1 MHLAS
6 PALWKKS
13 EVLIP
18 WLFLGRWCVVERKHW
33 NPEATVAAVGLAGMA
48 GLGHGVLS
56 CVGCVKIDSGP
67 GGKVRRVIV
76 GNDVCA
82 FSSQT
87 YCLFKD
93 PGSRFNSAQLVLLP
107 ESRVLQVI

>member
-56 CVGCVKIDSGP
+56 CVGCAEVGGQGLWGQEVRGQRPEAVRSHPKRPEGP
-67 GGKVRRVIV
+67 PLVHS
-76 GNDVCA
+76 
-82 FSSQT
+82 FT
-87 YCLFKD
+87 LFCT
-93 PGSRFNSAQLVLLP
+93 RYTL
-107 ESRVLQVI
+107 

>member
-56 CVGCVKIDSGP
+56 CVGCAEVGYRNINPRVWTVFPRDS
-67 GGKVRRVIV
+67 
-76 GNDVCA
+76 A
-82 FSSQT
+82 MWEW
-87 YCLFKD
+87 
-93 PGSRFNSAQLVLLP
+93 SAG
-107 ESRVLQVI
+107 